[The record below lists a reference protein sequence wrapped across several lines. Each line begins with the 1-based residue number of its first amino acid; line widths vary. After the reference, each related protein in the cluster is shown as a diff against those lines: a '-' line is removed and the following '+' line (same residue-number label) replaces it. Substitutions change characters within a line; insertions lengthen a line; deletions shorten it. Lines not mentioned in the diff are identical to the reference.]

1 MCFLIKVCVS
11 IVGGKLGQRG
21 EMEPVGGEEGGGE
34 DEEGSIGIIVANN
47 ADILKYH
54 HD

>member
-11 IVGGKLGQRG
+11 AVGGKLGQQ
-21 EMEPVGGEEGGGE
+21 GGGNKEEGGGGGG
-34 DEEGSIGIIVANN
+34 DGGGADIGFIVVDNS
-47 ADILKYH
+47 DILKYH